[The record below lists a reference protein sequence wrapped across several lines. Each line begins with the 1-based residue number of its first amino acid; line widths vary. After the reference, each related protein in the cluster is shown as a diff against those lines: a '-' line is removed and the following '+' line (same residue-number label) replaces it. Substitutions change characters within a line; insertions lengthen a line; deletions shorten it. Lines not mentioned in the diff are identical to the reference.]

1 MGLAIVGMF
10 GFLMV
15 NLVVAL
21 VAISMESTVALAVA
35 AGFLALLGLGAGVV
49 LVVLRK
55 SWSIGLG
62 LGLMIGWGL
71 SSIVTAGFCT
81 GLNPALYT

>member
-1 MGLAIVGMF
+1 MGLAIAGMF

-21 VAISMESTVALAVA
+21 VAISMESTVALGVA